1 MTIFKLY
8 LISFV
13 FVELATFNT
22 QTECLAVEQRLLA
35 EDFYEPFTTMCLEFK
50 GAENMQ
56 RRG

>member
-13 FVELATFNT
+13 FVELATFGT

-35 EDFYEPFTTMCLEFK
+35 EDFYESFKTMCLEFP
-50 GAENMQ
+50 GGLDDATD
-56 RRG
+56 